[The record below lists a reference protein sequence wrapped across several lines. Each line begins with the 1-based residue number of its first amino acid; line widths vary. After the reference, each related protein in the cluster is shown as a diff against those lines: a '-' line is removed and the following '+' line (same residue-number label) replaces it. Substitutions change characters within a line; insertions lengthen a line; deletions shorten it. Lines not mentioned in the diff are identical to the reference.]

1 MKSLQQKIVAQL
13 LLTSTL
19 PLIAVGGIT
28 VLFIGRIAIYEARQR
43 ISNNMVIA
51 QNIYDSSLENLKYIT
66 RDQNR
71 RLSTLI
77 MEDQLDLL
85 RNEYSKTVKQY
96 KFDFL
101 L

>member
-51 QNIYDSSLENLKYIT
+51 QNIYDSSLENLKYIQET
-66 RDQNR
+66 RTGGCQ
-71 RLSTLI
+71 RLSL
-77 MEDQLDLL
+77 EDQLDLL